1 MGSVDLGSH
10 RDHPVH
16 LALGIGL
23 GGQCGKDPVP
33 GAVIGELLVPL
44 PHRLP
49 RPEHLPGKIPP
60 RDPGAVAVGD
70 RLHHGAVITVGTPH
84 LALVARQQRL
94 DSLPLLIS
102 ENPVTTHPATLPRP
116 SAHGWETRPS
126 RDAPRGCGRRRKSKC
141 GADVASAAATAAITY
156 RWTMADLTELQP
168 VLPPHEVQL
177 GLDTFGDMTVDEEGK
192 PRTFGQ
198 VLREVVEQGVL
209 ADEVG
214 VDAIGLGEHHR
225 DDYAIAAPEIV
236 LGAIASRT
244 QRILLGTAVTV
255 LSSDDPVRVYEKM
268 ATLDGVSDGR
278 AEVTL
283 GRGSFTES
291 FPLYGLDLADYN
303 RLFAEKLDL
312 FALLLRTDGPVS
324 WEGTVRGPLKDAVVY
339 PRPEAG

>member
-1 MGSVDLGSH
+1 FDPAPCVALGAGGVRCVLMGSVDRGIH

-23 GGQCGKDPVP
+23 GGQFGKDPVP

-126 RDAPRGCGRRRKSKC
+126 RAGGAAAGRAPRARAARAGRGTPPRPAPGRPTPSP
-141 GADVASAAATAAITY
+141 ASAGLP
-156 RWTMADLTELQP
+156 RW
-168 VLPPHEVQL
+168 
-177 GLDTFGDMTVDEEGK
+177 
-192 PRTFGQ
+192 
-198 VLREVVEQGVL
+198 
-209 ADEVG
+209 
-214 VDAIGLGEHHR
+214 
-225 DDYAIAAPEIV
+225 
-236 LGAIASRT
+236 
-244 QRILLGTAVTV
+244 
-255 LSSDDPVRVYEKM
+255 
-268 ATLDGVSDGR
+268 
-278 AEVTL
+278 
-283 GRGSFTES
+283 
-291 FPLYGLDLADYN
+291 
-303 RLFAEKLDL
+303 
-312 FALLLRTDGPVS
+312 
-324 WEGTVRGPLKDAVVY
+324 
-339 PRPEAG
+339 

>member
-1 MGSVDLGSH
+1 MGSVDRGIH

-23 GGQCGKDPVP
+23 GSQFGKDPVP

-126 RDAPRGCGRRRKSKC
+126 
-141 GADVASAAATAAITY
+141 
-156 RWTMADLTELQP
+156 
-168 VLPPHEVQL
+168 
-177 GLDTFGDMTVDEEGK
+177 
-192 PRTFGQ
+192 
-198 VLREVVEQGVL
+198 
-209 ADEVG
+209 
-214 VDAIGLGEHHR
+214 
-225 DDYAIAAPEIV
+225 
-236 LGAIASRT
+236 
-244 QRILLGTAVTV
+244 
-255 LSSDDPVRVYEKM
+255 
-268 ATLDGVSDGR
+268 
-278 AEVTL
+278 
-283 GRGSFTES
+283 GRGSA
-291 FPLYGLDLADYN
+291 LYPVWAGDLPVQW
-303 RLFAEKLDL
+303 
-312 FALLLRTDGPVS
+312 LRGSGP
-324 WEGTVRGPLKDAVVY
+324 GPLASRASTKS
-339 PRPEAG
+339 RSESRLR

>member
-1 MGSVDLGSH
+1 MGSVDRGIH

-23 GGQCGKDPVP
+23 GGQFGKDPVP

-126 RDAPRGCGRRRKSKC
+126 SRGRRTRARAMARRWRCPPDRVVPRSPTTVSSPCGRARTNSSARAVRSAAHTSSSVTSVVSSRTMLPRTVSSKTKVDWLTSATWRVRSAWLRSRTSTPSYRTVPRVPPAGCPGAPGTRRAGTRRVTCSTSRVRPPLPRR
-141 GADVASAAATAAITY
+141 VASPSG
-156 RWTMADLTELQP
+156 MVP
-168 VLPPHEVQL
+168 S
-177 GLDTFGDMTVDEEGK
+177 
-192 PRTFGQ
+192 
-198 VLREVVEQGVL
+198 
-209 ADEVG
+209 
-214 VDAIGLGEHHR
+214 
-225 DDYAIAAPEIV
+225 
-236 LGAIASRT
+236 AST
-244 QRILLGTAVTV
+244 T
-255 LSSDDPVRVYEKM
+255 
-268 ATLDGVSDGR
+268 
-278 AEVTL
+278 
-283 GRGSFTES
+283 
-291 FPLYGLDLADYN
+291 
-303 RLFAEKLDL
+303 
-312 FALLLRTDGPVS
+312 
-324 WEGTVRGPLKDAVVY
+324 
-339 PRPEAG
+339 